1 MVDWIA
7 PAKINLSLEVRPPDQ
22 SGYHP
27 IRSLVQSIEWCD
39 LIRIE
44 VGDEDR
50 LVVTGADLPDGGD
63 NLVWKAVDRL
73 VGKDR
78 PPLDFLLEKRVAVGA
93 GLGGGSSD
101 AAAALTGV
109 AGLLRIPDDRVAAA
123 AAEVGA
129 DVSFFLR
136 GGTAVIEGYGERVSD
151 LPGLRGF
158 AVAVVVP
165 PFELS
170 TPEVY
175 RRWDDLGYPVGRRIQ
190 DSDLPPALR
199 GGPDLRNDLTPAAL
213 SLRPDLGDWLADLT
227 ARWGM
232 VIAMSGSGPS
242 LFGLFPN
249 LDEAESA
256 VGGLPTTARA
266 SAAAA
271 LRPSGVAIAPV

>member
-7 PAKINLSLEVRPPDQ
+7 PAKINLSLEVRPPDR

-39 LIRIE
+39 VIRIE

-101 AAAALTGV
+101 AAAALMGV
-109 AGLLRIPDDRVAAA
+109 AGLLRIADDRVAAA

-129 DVSFFLR
+129 DVS
-136 GGTAVIEGYGERVSD
+136 RVMANGCRTF
-151 LPGLRGF
+151 PGC
-158 AVAVVVP
+158 
-165 PFELS
+165 
-170 TPEVY
+170 
-175 RRWDDLGYPVGRRIQ
+175 
-190 DSDLPPALR
+190 
-199 GGPDLRNDLTPAAL
+199 
-213 SLRPDLGDWLADLT
+213 
-227 ARWGM
+227 
-232 VIAMSGSGPS
+232 
-242 LFGLFPN
+242 
-249 LDEAESA
+249 
-256 VGGLPTTARA
+256 GGLQWRWWCHRSSFPPPRCTGAGMISGTRSDAVSKIPICRLHCEAAPICATT
-266 SAAAA
+266 
-271 LRPSGVAIAPV
+271 

>member
-1 MVDWIA
+1 MVDWQA
-7 PAKINLSLEVRPPDQ
+7 PAKVNLSLEVRPPDR

-27 IRSLVQSIEWCD
+27 IRSLVQAIEWCD
-39 LIRIE
+39 LIGIE
-44 VGDEDR
+44 IGDEDR
-50 LVVTGADLPDGGD
+50 LVVTGADLPEGGD

-73 VGKDR
+73 VGRDR
-78 PPLDFLLEKRVAVGA
+78 PPLDFRLDKQVAVGA

-101 AAAALTGV
+101 AAAVLTGV
-109 AGLLRIPDDRVAAA
+109 AGLLRISDERVVAA

-136 GGTAVIEGYGERVSD
+136 GGTAVIEGRGERVSD
-151 LPGLRGF
+151 LPLLGGF
-158 AVAVVVP
+158 AMAVVVP

-213 SLRPDLGDWLADLT
+213 SLRPELGDWIADLT
-227 ARWGM
+227 DRWGM

-249 LDEAESA
+249 LDEAASA
-256 VGGLPTTARA
+256 VGGLPGTARA
-266 SAAAA
+266 ATSAS
-271 LRPSGVAIAPV
+271 LRPVGVALAPV